1 MSVERSLVSIID
13 DDVSVRESL
22 PDMLSELGYS
32 SVAFSSAEEFLASA
46 AMDQTGCLLL
56 DIALPGISGPDL
68 QKELIRQGREIPIIF
83 ITAKAQAAFT
93 LRTLI
98 LKQGAVDCLYKPFS
112 EANLA
117 SALNAAQGDEQ

>member
-1 MSVERSLVSIID
+1 MIAERSLVSIID

-46 AMDQTGCLLL
+46 SLDQTDCLLL

-83 ITAKAQAAFT
+83 ITAKAQAALT

-112 EANLA
+112 EGSLA
-117 SALNAAQGDEQ
+117 SALSAAQGDEQ